1 MFEEALEAARDSDV
15 RLQSG
20 DASLI
25 RPLGVFVVVIAN
37 TVDVLACHL
46 LMLHHVPSSTK
57 TPYRGTANEHQR
69 ELLVEGV

>member
-25 RPLGVFVVVIAN
+25 RPLGAFVVVIAN

-46 LMLHHVPSSTK
+46 LMLPPRAFLNQNPV
-57 TPYRGTANEHQR
+57 QR
-69 ELLVEGV
+69 DCQ